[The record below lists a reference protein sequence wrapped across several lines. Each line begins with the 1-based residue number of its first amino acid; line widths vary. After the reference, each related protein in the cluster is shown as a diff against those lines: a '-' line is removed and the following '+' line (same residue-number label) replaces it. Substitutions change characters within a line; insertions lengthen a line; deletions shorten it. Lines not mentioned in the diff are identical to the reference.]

1 MPNLPLSGT
10 RIGLKDIYDAKG
22 LPTAAGSLAFLRVYE
37 IPSETAASIE
47 KLIQL
52 GAVMVGKTRTS
63 QFSHGAHP
71 WEFRDVSYS

>member
-22 LPTAAGSLAFLRVYE
+22 LPTAGGSLAFLRAHE

-47 KLIQL
+47 KLQL

-63 QFSHGAHP
+63 QFSHGTHP